1 MRAVNLLQS
10 PPTRRRPG
18 LLDSLARHSGT
29 IIPLCAAAIWLF
41 CAALDVH
48 MIRSAISTQR
58 AELDRIR
65 KMEAAQL
72 GTTDSDDRAHD
83 IIRELDAHTNTTQ
96 VDHAIAAT
104 MNAAHPGIAFDML
117 TIESARKSPGP
128 IDTLAHTLHR
138 SYTVQIRGRGEDSID
153 IVRFAADLAGRPG
166 FHSITTE
173 QSPPG
178 DPARSGWNNFLIRA
192 QFTPTRP
199 ARENQR

>member
-1 MRAVNLLQS
+1 MRAVNFLQS
-10 PPTRRRPG
+10 PTTRSRPG
-18 LLDSLARHSGT
+18 LPAWLARHSGT
-29 IIPLCAAAIWLF
+29 IIPLCAAAIWLL
-41 CAALDVH
+41 CVALDVH

-65 KMEAAQL
+65 SIDTGHAV
-72 GTTDSDDRAHD
+72 DNNPDDRAHD
-83 IIRELDAHTNTTQ
+83 IIRELDAHTNTVQ

-138 SYTVQIRGRGEDSID
+138 SYTVQVRGRGEDSID

-173 QSPPG
+173 QSPTG
-178 DPARSGWNNFLIRA
+178 DPARTGWNNFLIRA
-192 QFTPTRP
+192 QFTPTRT
-199 ARENQR
+199 ARESQR